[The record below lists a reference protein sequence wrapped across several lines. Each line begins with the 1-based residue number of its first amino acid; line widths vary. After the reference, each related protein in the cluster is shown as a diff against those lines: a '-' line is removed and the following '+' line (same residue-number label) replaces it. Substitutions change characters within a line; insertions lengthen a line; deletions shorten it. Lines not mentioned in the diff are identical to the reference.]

1 MNGDPSSYILPSLSL
16 SDSVS
21 LLGHNLQI
29 ASRKSMKTP
38 PLAGEQTLKAPQSS
52 CWGAQVSRLF
62 LSLSRNV
69 SSTRQTMWLP
79 HGPERGPRGHAVTY
93 PSQRHPKVLT

>member
-1 MNGDPSSYILPSLSL
+1 
-16 SDSVS
+16 
-21 LLGHNLQI
+21 
-29 ASRKSMKTP
+29 
-38 PLAGEQTLKAPQSS
+38 
-52 CWGAQVSRLF
+52 VSRLF